1 MTADILKLL
10 KEKHVHYIDDPKVVD
25 QIRNVCF
32 PNGFGKLNGDV
43 VGVDRADPG
52 EAAGHRDPR

>member
-1 MTADILKLL
+1 M
-10 KEKHVHYIDDPKVVD
+10 VD

-43 VGVDRADPG
+43 VGVDVQTLAKLLGIEIPADTVSIG
-52 EAAGHRDPR
+52 VKIEKTGLVNR